1 MSAHATIKSATVKS
15 AAVPVARRDWL
26 PAILPVALALLALPL
41 IGNGA
46 TWVTLTFA
54 GIAMGMMIFLM
65 ASGLTLVFG
74 LMDVLNF
81 GHGAFI
87 AVGAYVAASVLLHLS
102 GYTQVD
108 SLSSNLAATAL
119 AASAAII
126 VTAILGLIF
135 ERLLIRP
142 VYGQHLKQIL
152 ITMGGFIVAEQA
164 LHAIFGAVP
173 VSLPLPTSFRGS
185 FNFGDI
191 TIEKFRLGAMLVGL
205 AVFLM
210 TSVMLTKT
218 KIGLLVRAGV
228 ENPEMVES
236 LGYRVRRL
244 FVAVFVAGSALA
256 GLGGSLWALYRE
268 TVTAAMGME
277 IMVLVF
283 IVIIV
288 GGLGS
293 IGGCFIG
300 SLLVALLANYA
311 GFLEPKVALISNIL
325 LMALVLMWRPQGLYP
340 VAKR

>member
-1 MSAHATIKSATVKS
+1 
-15 AAVPVARRDWL
+15 
-26 PAILPVALALLALPL
+26 
-41 IGNGA
+41 
-46 TWVTLTFA
+46 
-54 GIAMGMMIFLM
+54 
-65 ASGLTLVFG
+65 
-74 LMDVLNF
+74 
-81 GHGAFI
+81 
-87 AVGAYVAASVLLHLS
+87 
-102 GYTQVD
+102 
-108 SLSSNLAATAL
+108 
-119 AASAAII
+119 
-126 VTAILGLIF
+126 
-135 ERLLIRP
+135 
-142 VYGQHLKQIL
+142 
-152 ITMGGFIVAEQA
+152 
-164 LHAIFGAVP
+164 
-173 VSLPLPTSFRGS
+173 
-185 FNFGDI
+185 
-191 TIEKFRLGAMLVGL
+191 MLVGL
-205 AVFLM
+205 AVFFM
-210 TSVMLTKT
+210 TTVILTKT

>member
-1 MSAHATIKSATVKS
+1 MSAILKSEAS
-15 AAVPVARRDWL
+15 AVPVARRDWL
-26 PAILPVALALLALPL
+26 PAILPVALVLLALPL

-108 SLSSNLAATAL
+108 SLGSNLAVTAL
-119 AASAAII
+119 AGLAAVI
-126 VTAILGLIF
+126 VTALLGLIF

-173 VSLPLPTSFRGS
+173 VSLPLPVSFRGS

-205 AVFLM
+205 AVFFM
-210 TSVMLTKT
+210 TTVILTKT

>member
-1 MSAHATIKSATVKS
+1 MSTSATVKS
-15 AAVPVARRDWL
+15 EASAVPVARRDWL

-41 IGNGA
+41 IGNGS

-87 AVGAYVAASVLLHLS
+87 AVGAYVAAAVLLHMS
-102 GYTQVD
+102 GFTQVD
-108 SLSSNLAATAL
+108 SLWSNLGATAL
-119 AASAAII
+119 AAGAAVI
-126 VTAILGLIF
+126 VTAGLGVIF

-152 ITMGGFIVAEQA
+152 ITMGGFIVAEQG
-164 LHAIFGAVP
+164 LHAVFGAVP
-173 VSLPLPTSFRGS
+173 LSLPLPTSFRGS
-185 FNFGDI
+185 FSFGDV

-205 AVFLM
+205 AVFFIA
-210 TSVMLTKT
+210 TIILTKT